1 MSNTIS
7 RVGLLALGL
16 SLVIGSSA
24 AGQGRIAERWAFDSG
39 GSVRIAV
46 PFGSVHV
53 FGWDKDSLEV
63 VAAFAAGA
71 GRFYGVGDRRVR
83 KLGVERSAGAG
94 GGGGGDTGRA
104 KVEVYVPRR
113 ASVWVKSAAAD
124 IEVTGVDGVLDLNA
138 VSGTIRVLG
147 TPQDVTAESMNGNI
161 EIAGGTGRA
170 RVKTVSGG
178 ILLRGASRDLGAST
192 LSGAIVVR
200 AAGWQRGGTGVQ
212 RGRFESVTGD
222 IRFDGE
228 LGRGGVLEIES
239 QSGKIEVRVPAPTV
253 ADFDAVTIG
262 GTISNTLDKTQP
274 ETRAVGVGQEL
285 HFSTGTG
292 GAQVTVRNFKGAIVL
307 TPK

>member
-1 MSNTIS
+1 MANTMS

-16 SLVIGSSA
+16 SLATGGAGA
-24 AGQGRIAERWAFDSG
+24 APGQGRIAERWAFDPG

-63 VAAFAAGA
+63 VAALAPGA
-71 GRFYGVGDRRVR
+71 GRFYGVGDHRVR
-83 KLGVERSAGAG
+83 KLGVETPAGAR
-94 GGGGGDTGRA
+94 GGDTGRA
-104 KVEVYVPRR
+104 KFEVYVPRR

-138 VSGTIRVLG
+138 VSGTILVLG
-147 TPQDVTAESMNGNI
+147 TPQDVTAESMNGSI

-178 ILLRGASRDLGAST
+178 ILLRGASQELAAST
-192 LSGAIVVR
+192 LSGSIVVR

-222 IRFDGE
+222 IRFDGQ
-228 LGRGGVLEIES
+228 LGRGGALEIES
-239 QSGKIEVRVPAPTV
+239 QSGNIEVRVPAQTV

-262 GTISNTLDKTQP
+262 GTITNALDKTP
-274 ETRAVGVGQEL
+274 PATRAAGVGQEL